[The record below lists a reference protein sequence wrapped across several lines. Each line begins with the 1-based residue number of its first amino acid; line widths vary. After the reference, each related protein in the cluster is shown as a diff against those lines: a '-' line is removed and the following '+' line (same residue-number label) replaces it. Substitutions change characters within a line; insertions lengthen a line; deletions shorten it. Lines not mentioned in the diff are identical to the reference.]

1 MKQEEKIEVMLE
13 AIFKSL
19 EQISKKL
26 DQGGSADREEL
37 VEMKESFER
46 LAEKLGNAPG
56 PSASRELSTL
66 DKKLNVLIERRA
78 YQPSSN
84 QGEEKHHHYLWFFP
98 DIKGW
103 LQMVQSSRVA
113 WILGMLLIISVGFN
127 LYIGKDYSRYQKSD
141 QKYQFMKHT
150 GNLDYVH
157 DLDSAWEIDSLRKA
171 WIQFSTEEEAVLR
184 AEVQNQRKKMDLRR
198 QLDSLEQNK

>member
-1 MKQEEKIEVMLE
+1 
-13 AIFKSL
+13 
-19 EQISKKL
+19 
-26 DQGGSADREEL
+26 
-37 VEMKESFER
+37 MKESFER

-66 DKKLNVLIERRA
+66 DKKLNVLIERGA
-78 YQPSSN
+78 YQQPSN

-113 WILGMLLIISVGFN
+113 WILGMLLIILVGFN
-127 LYIGKDYSRYQKSD
+127 LYIGKDYFRYQESD
-141 QKYQFMKHT
+141 QKYQFIKHT

-157 DLDSAWEIDSLRKA
+157 ELDSAWKLDSLREA
-171 WIQFSTEEEAVLR
+171 RIRYVREEEAILQ
-184 AEVQNQRKKMDLRR
+184 AEVQNHRKKRELRR
-198 QLDSLEQNK
+198 QLDSLEQNTSE

>member
-26 DQGGSADREEL
+26 DQGGVADSEEL

-66 DKKLNVLIERRA
+66 DKKLNVLIERGA

-98 DIKGW
+98 DLKGW

-127 LYIGKDYSRYQKSD
+127 LYIGKDYFRYQESD

-157 DLDSAWEIDSLRKA
+157 ELDSIWEIDSLRKA
-171 WIQFSTEEEAVLR
+171 WMEFSAEEEAVLQ